1 MKRKSDRMKL
11 EGEKENKIQL
21 VKAIIAGAILGLSIV
36 FLL

>member
-1 MKRKSDRMKL
+1 MKRKYDRIKS

-21 VKAIIAGAILGLSIV
+21 AKAIIAGAIVGLSIV